1 MKIRIRWLYKLAL
14 TTRGITAKK
23 ERKKNTKMIS
33 SKTQVISY
41 SSYTSSYLN

>member
-23 ERKKNTKMIS
+23 ERKKI
-33 SKTQVISY
+33 QR
-41 SSYTSSYLN
+41 